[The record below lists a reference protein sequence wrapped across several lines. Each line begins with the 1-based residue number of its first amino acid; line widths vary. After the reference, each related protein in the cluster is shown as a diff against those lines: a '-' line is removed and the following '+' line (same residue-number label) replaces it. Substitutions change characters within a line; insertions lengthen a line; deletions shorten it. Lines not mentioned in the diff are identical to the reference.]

1 MTAATTAAMITARA
15 VTKHFGPRAA
25 LDGVSLEV
33 ASGARALLVGPN
45 GAGKTTLLRILAG
58 FIDADAGAA
67 TVGGVDVADHRAA
80 AARTGYLP
88 EGAPLPPE
96 MRVRAY
102 LAWRARL
109 KGLARAGVE
118 AAVAEAM
125 AATDL
130 AGVAS
135 QAMGT
140 LSRGFRQ
147 RVGLADALVARPP
160 VLILDEPTVGLD
172 PVQVR
177 ELGAVLDRL
186 SGDRTVL
193 VSTHALADS
202 VAGRADHIVV
212 LVGGRVVAAGTAA
225 AVCAAAGAPTLEA
238 AVVALSTGAAAG
250 APS

>member
-1 MTAATTAAMITARA
+1 MIVAQG
-15 VTKHFGPRAA
+15 VTRRFGRRVA
-25 LDGVSLEV
+25 LDGVSLAV
-33 ASGARALLVGPN
+33 PGGARALLVGPN
-45 GAGKTTLLRILAG
+45 GAGKSTLLRILAG
-58 FIDADAGAA
+58 FIDADAGTAS
-67 TVGGVDVADHRAA
+67 VGGVAVADRRAA

-109 KGLARAGVE
+109 KGVARAAVD

-130 AGVAS
+130 DAVAG

-147 RVGLADALVARPP
+147 RVGLADALVARPA

-212 LVGGRVVAAGTAA
+212 LVGGRVVAAGSAA
-225 AVCAAAGAPTLEA
+225 AVCTAAGAPSLEA
-238 AVVALSTGAAAG
+238 AVVALSTAAAPGAAG
-250 APS
+250 AGA

>member
-1 MTAATTAAMITARA
+1 MIATDG
-15 VTKHFGPRAA
+15 VTKRFGRRLA
-25 LDGVSLEV
+25 LDGVSLAV
-33 ASGARALLVGPN
+33 AAGARALLVGPN
-45 GAGKTTLLRILAG
+45 GAGKSTLLRILAG
-58 FIDADAGAA
+58 FIDADAGTA
-67 TVGGVDVADHRAA
+67 TVGGVAVTERRAA
-80 AARTGYLP
+80 GARAGYLP

-109 KGLARAGVE
+109 KGVARAGVD

-130 AGVAS
+130 DAVAG

-147 RVGLADALVARPP
+147 RVGLADALVARPA

-177 ELGAVLDRL
+177 ELGTVLDRL

-193 VSTHALADS
+193 VSTHALTDS

-212 LVGGRVVAAGTAA
+212 LVGGRVVAAGSAE
-225 AVCAAAGAPTLEA
+225 AVCAAAKAPSLEA
-238 AVVALSTGAAAG
+238 AVVALSTAAAPGSPVVVG
-250 APS
+250 A

>member
-1 MTAATTAAMITARA
+1 MIA
-15 VTKHFGPRAA
+15 VESVHKSYGRRVA
-25 LDGVSLEV
+25 LDGVSFAV
-33 ASGARALLVGPN
+33 PAGARALLVGPN

-58 FIDADAGAA
+58 FLDADAGAA
-67 TVGGVDVADHRAA
+67 RVGGVDVAADRRAA
-80 AARTGYLP
+80 AERTGYLP

-96 MRVRAY
+96 MQVRDY

-109 KGLARAGVE
+109 KGVAR
-118 AAVAEAM
+118 AAVAAAVTEAM
-125 AATDL
+125 AATAL
-130 AGVAS
+130 ADAAR
-135 QAMGT
+135 QPLGT

-147 RVGLADALVARPP
+147 RVGLADALVARPA

-202 VAGRADHIVV
+202 VADRADHVIV
-212 LVGGRVVAAGTAA
+212 LVGGRVVAAGSAA
-225 AVCAAAGAPTLEA
+225 AVCATVGAESLEA
-238 AVVALSTGAAAG
+238 AVVALSTGAR
-250 APS
+250 S